1 MITIGEIKNKFDAEV
16 CDCQTTEQAQDI
28 KVRYLGKSGELTAL
42 LKGIKDLSPEIILKA
57 RCNLSSPR

>member
-42 LKGIKDLSPEIILKA
+42 LKRHKKTYRPKNVLHSEQ
-57 RCNLSSPR
+57 R